1 MSKMQK
7 SKPKLIESP
16 SVVSEKLPLFAA
28 LDLGTNSCRM
38 LIARPRKSDFEVIDA
53 FSKTVYLGKGMDSSG
68 KLSNSAMKRTI
79 SALHVCQK
87 KLISNEVK
95 YTRLVATAACRQALN
110 GREFIKRARK

>member
-16 SVVSEKLPLFAA
+16 AVVSEKLPLFAA

-87 KLISNEVK
+87 KLISNEKDDNERFSINDSSLLKWVSSI
-95 YTRLVATAACRQALN
+95 AI
-110 GREFIKRARK
+110 F